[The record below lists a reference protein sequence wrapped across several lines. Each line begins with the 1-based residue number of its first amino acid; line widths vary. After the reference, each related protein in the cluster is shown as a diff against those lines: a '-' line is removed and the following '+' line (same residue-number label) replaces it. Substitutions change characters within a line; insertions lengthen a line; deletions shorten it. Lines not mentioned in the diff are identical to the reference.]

1 MDLGQPFRMIF
12 GKAERLSFALHSV
25 MTQYRFMLLLFALI
39 SFSKDAG
46 KDCRT
51 EKMLVISSNLC

>member
-1 MDLGQPFRMIF
+1 MIF

-39 SFSKDAG
+39 SFSKDSG

-51 EKMLVISSNLC
+51 EKRLVISGNLC